1 VKADAALRLTG
12 AAAGE
17 SRGEVLFTE
26 KGVSGPAV
34 FDISRAVSTAPTAK
48 RSCIWIS
55 CGTFQTE
62 QTAELLRRRIKNA
75 PELPAEELFTGVL
88 HNRLGRMAV
97 KYAGISGTKRLCELA
112 DAEISAAAESC
123 RDFTIADKRARRAS
137 TRPR

>member
-26 KGVSGPAV
+26 KGVSGPAA
-34 FDISRAVSTAPTAK
+34 FDLSRAVSTAPTAK

-55 CGTFQTE
+55 CRSFSLTGRS
-62 QTAELLRRRIKNA
+62 AALLRPGGKTL

-97 KYAGISGTKRLCELA
+97 KYATFRDKSRLRA
-112 DAEISAAAESC
+112 D
-123 RDFTIADKRARRAS
+123 
-137 TRPR
+137 